1 MDGSATFTMLTSSS
15 VIKAASWVTA
25 NARQR
30 LGSAPSR
37 GGSGT
42 VVWSAGG
49 AVRRKLAAACSGRT
63 GVPTDW
69 MLIFDLH

>member
-1 MDGSATFTMLTSSS
+1 M
-15 VIKAASWVTA
+15 KPASWVTA

-37 GGSGT
+37 GGIGN
-42 VVWSAGG
+42 VVWSAGE
-49 AVRRKLAAACSGRT
+49 AARRELAAACSGRT

-69 MLIFDLH
+69 MLIFDLHELGRIVVPVRR